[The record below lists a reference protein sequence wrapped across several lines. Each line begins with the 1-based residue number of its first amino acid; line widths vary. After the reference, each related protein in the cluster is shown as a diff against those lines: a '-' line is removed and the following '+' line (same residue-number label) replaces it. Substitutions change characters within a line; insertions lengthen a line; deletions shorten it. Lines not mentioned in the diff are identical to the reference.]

1 MKAFKKFLAA
11 ALALTMLLTLCA
23 CGDKDSNKNSD
34 SSPNTSTTSKNDST
48 HNSTTA
54 SYEVKVLDGQGN
66 PMTDGVVVKF
76 MKDGQQVAMQ
86 KPNNEGIAIKELE
99 KGDYTVELMF
109 TDSNKSGHY
118 NTDKAVLSAN
128 QTTLELSLTNK
139 LNTDSA
145 EELTANDKIY
155 VAYMVS
161 AGSTYV
167 PVKASERNYFL
178 FAPTEAGTYKLSV
191 DNNEIKLG
199 YYGSQ
204 YFVQSQSALDVINNT
219 VTLSVSD
226 SSLGGTYVIGLDGI
240 SSDTDA
246 TLSIIRTGDPEITI
260 SDMPWT
266 EYKTTHTP
274 APYTLS
280 LPSGKSLKYIDT
292 TGKTEDNKLVY
303 NEADGYY
310 HYRTA
315 DGPIVLVH
323 LGKKAP
329 FFSLQTV
336 IQGDGLGGGAPI
348 HEYFFDADGNF
359 LKKEDYTGIL
369 NTYFDNMDKT
379 HGVYPLNDDLIY
391 IIQNGCKQWWDKND
405 PDYNEQFSITG
416 CTPEIGWMFALCY
429 VG

>member
-1 MKAFKKFLAA
+1 MKAMKKILAA
-11 ALALTMLLTLCA
+11 ALALAMLLALCA
-23 CGDKDSNKNSD
+23 CGSD
-34 SSPNTSTTSKNDST
+34 SKKDDKTDNKDGN
-48 HNSTTA
+48 TA
-54 SYEVKVLDGQGN
+54 SYQVKVLDGQGN
-66 PMTDGVVVKF
+66 PFTGGVVVKF
-76 MKDGQQVAMQ
+76 LKNGEQVAMQ
-86 KPNNEGIAIKELE
+86 KTNSEGIAIKELA

-109 TDSNKSGHY
+109 TDSSLSASY
-118 NTDKAVLSAN
+118 DKEAAVLSAEKTSLVLTLINELGKEN
-128 QTTLELSLTNK
+128 QTLVVGDVEYTAYFINAGSTNVPVAASVRNYFIFAPTKAGTYTFGVNNADIKIGYYGAPHFVQTLSAIEAVDNVITLS
-139 LNTDSA
+139 
-145 EELTANDKIY
+145 I
-155 VAYMVS
+155 S
-161 AGSTYV
+161 AGS
-167 PVKASERNYFL
+167 
-178 FAPTEAGTYKLSV
+178 
-191 DNNEIKLG
+191 I
-199 YYGSQ
+199 
-204 YFVQSQSALDVINNT
+204 
-219 VTLSVSD
+219 
-226 SSLGGTYVIGLDGI
+226 GGAYVIGLDGVEA
-240 SSDTDA
+240 DTK
-246 TLSIIRTGDPEITI
+246 TVLSIIRTGDPEITI

-315 DGPIVLVH
+315 DGPVMLVH
-323 LGKKAP
+323 LGRKAP

-369 NTYFDNMDKT
+369 NTYFENMDET

-405 PDYNEQFSITG
+405 PDYNEQFSITD
-416 CTPEIGWMFALCY
+416 CNPELGWMFALCY